1 MKKVNKI
8 LFRVTA
14 ILIILSV
21 VTTVLV
27 SSLFAK
33 YVTKGDLDPGYSRGA
48 KWDIHVRSETPEKA
62 VYQDNGDEQ
71 IISVSNTSEIIAPG
85 THGTL
90 VKFTMEG
97 NPETR
102 HHIKFDLN
110 LSIDKGNIGSVQ
122 PTSTEEREKLGS
134 GYEDLILKKDENGN
148 EYAEDY
154 FPLLLT
160 VGRRTGTDVK
170 EMHFYMTMDNP
181 DSTKTEQIT
190 TLKGLFDAIEYA
202 VNNTGS
208 NDMAPLSEYVDPNGW
223 SGLPVE
229 YYVNWDWFYDD
240 AEIDAASIP
249 TNVKEA
255 LKAYRS
261 AELDTILGEEV
272 YKRKILNENI
282 DLLENLQTA
291 VNSAKSASSA
301 DDKKNAITA
310 LENALSDAFS
320 ETSKE
325 YVYEKTEEYEINWL
339 GTRNTKFMKGCNF
352 DGTEANFGSKFIVNT
367 TNNYSI
373 LAEKQNTTYKSE
385 AVNLFFRTIPER
397 DSSGNVVGPG
407 ATIQPAVGEVIEY
420 TFAAHS
426 ELTHL
431 SGSNSRDPYAGV
443 VFAIDENDAPYFLF
457 GVFQKAVDG
466 KDEYS
471 GQKVASLSLGHGQV
485 PSNGTLSF
493 MGYYGAQSATYHSKY
508 QLPGKDEAWFGHYKI
523 VYEGAMVEDSS
534 GKEVL
539 GMKVQCYYMSDSAG
553 NYTTLGPL
561 MELPGARISVGIH
574 ARTVVGSSSNLFM
587 MNVWITNAKLVRT
600 TTLTSY
606 DSILNN
612 LVSKAQ
618 SVLDTVSEKRFDLA
632 ASASLTVQQVNG

>member
-1 MKKVNKI
+1 MKKSNKV
-8 LFRVTA
+8 LFMVTSGLLSAVLLTTSA
-14 ILIILSV
+14 IS
-21 VTTVLV
+21 TT
-27 SSLFAK
+27 FAK
-33 YVTKGDLDPGYSRGA
+33 YATGGSLGSSTARVANWGINLTNHVPA
-48 KWDIHVRSETPEKA
+48 KATYEENEN
-62 VYQDNGDEQ
+62 QQ

-102 HHIKFDLN
+102 HHVKFDLN
-110 LSIDKGNIGSVQ
+110 LSIDKGNIGNVQ
-122 PTSTEEREKLGS
+122 PASTETRETLGS

-160 VGRRTGTDVK
+160 VGRKNGTNVK

-181 DSTKTEQIT
+181 DSTQEGQIN

-208 NDMAPLSEYVDPNGW
+208 NDTAPLSEYVDPNGW
-223 SGLPVE
+223 NGSAIE

-240 AEIDAASIP
+240 AEIDASSIP
-249 TNVKEA
+249 SDVKEA

-261 AELDTILGEEV
+261 PELDTILGEEV

-291 VNSAKSASSA
+291 VNSANSAQTS
-301 DDKKNAITA
+301 DDKADAITE
-310 LENALSDAFS
+310 LENALAATFS
-320 ETSKE
+320 ETPNNYD
-325 YVYEKTEEYEINWL
+325 YVKTEEYEINWM

-367 TNNYSI
+367 TDNYSI
-373 LAEKQNTTYKSE
+373 FAEKQNITYASQ
-385 AVNLFFRTIPER
+385 AVDLLFRTIPER

-426 ELTHL
+426 ELTKL
-431 SGSNSRDPYAGV
+431 KGSSDRDPYAGV

-457 GVFQKAVDG
+457 GVFQKAVADG
-466 KDEYS
+466 DEL
-471 GQKVASLSLGHGQV
+471 VASLSLGHGKV
-485 PSNGTLSF
+485 PNSVANSF
-493 MGYYGAQSATYHSKY
+493 MGYYGAKRATYHSKY
-508 QLPGKDEAWFGHYKI
+508 QLPGKAEAWFGHYKI
-523 VYEGAMVEDSS
+523 VYEGAMVKDSS

-539 GMKVQCYYMSDSAG
+539 GMKVQCYYMSDSVG
-553 NYTTLGPL
+553 NYATLGPL

-587 MNVWITNAKLVRT
+587 MNVWVTNAKLVRT

-606 DSILNN
+606 DLILKN

-618 SVLDTVSEKRFDLA
+618 SILDTVSEKRFDLA
-632 ASASLTVQQVNG
+632 ASASLTVQQVGGNYAT